1 VEADMATAAASS
13 IGALR
18 HNAPRPLGQL
28 LRDWRARFIDM
39 RRQRYE
45 DRRMRRMVQAI
56 DHAGVLAD
64 MQAACGATR
73 H

>member
-1 VEADMATAAASS
+1 MEVNMATAAVSS
-13 IGALR
+13 IGALH

-28 LRDWRARFIDM
+28 LRAWRARFIDM
-39 RRQRYE
+39 RRQRNE

-56 DHAGVLAD
+56 DHPGVLAD